1 MLGSEQIH
9 LIILVDVSLVI
20 FNKNWY
26 TFISIYANGRIEKMI
41 KSMTGFG
48 RSEIVKGSRK
58 ISVEIKS
65 VNHRYLETGIKMPK
79 KLNVFESR
87 MRELL
92 KKYAARGKVDIFIN
106 YEDASESQVNLK
118 FNQNIADEY
127 MAIFDNMSEK
137 YNLKNDVTVGSLAR
151 FPEVVTMD
159 EVQEDEEELWHFI
172 EEAMKTAL
180 EQFVNTR
187 ILEGENLKKD
197 LLGKLDH
204 MEELVTFVEKRS
216 PEIMKEYRSKLEG
229 KVRELLGD
237 TTIDESRIATE
248 VIIYADKICVDE
260 ETVRLRSHIEH
271 ARKCLDE
278 DGGIGRKL
286 DFIAQEMN
294 REANTTLSKANDI
307 EISNAAI
314 DLKTEIEK
322 VREQIQNIE

>member
-1 MLGSEQIH
+1 
-9 LIILVDVSLVI
+9 
-20 FNKNWY
+20 
-26 TFISIYANGRIEKMI
+26 MI

-48 RSEIVKGSRK
+48 RCEIAEADRKFTVEMKG
-58 ISVEIKS
+58 
-65 VNHRYLETGIKMPK
+65 VNHRYLEAGIKMPK

-87 MRELL
+87 MRDLL
-92 KKYAARGKVDIFIN
+92 KKYATRGKIDIFIN
-106 YEDASESQVNLK
+106 YEDDSESQVNLK

-127 MAIFDNMSEK
+127 MAIFNNMSEK
-137 YNLKNDVTVGSLAR
+137 YNLKNDMTVGGLAR
-151 FPEVVTMD
+151 FPEVITMD

-172 EEAMKTAL
+172 EEAMKAAL

-204 MEELVTFVEKRS
+204 MEELVAFVEKRS
-216 PEIMKEYRSKLEG
+216 PEIMKEYRSKLES
-229 KVRELLGD
+229 KVKELLGD

-271 ARKCLDE
+271 ARKCLNE
-278 DGGIGRKL
+278 DGGIGRKM

>member
-1 MLGSEQIH
+1 
-9 LIILVDVSLVI
+9 
-20 FNKNWY
+20 
-26 TFISIYANGRIEKMI
+26 MI

-48 RSEIVKGSRK
+48 RSEIVKGNRK

-65 VNHRYLETGIKMPK
+65 VNHRYLEAGIKMPK

-87 MRELL
+87 MRDLL
-92 KKYAARGKVDIFIN
+92 KKYAKRGKIDIFIN
-106 YEDASESQVNLK
+106 YEDDSESQVNLK

-127 MAIFDNMSEK
+127 MAIFNNMSEK
-137 YNLKNDVTVGSLAR
+137 YNLKNDMTVGGLAR
-151 FPEVVTMD
+151 FPEVITMD

-172 EEAMKTAL
+172 EEAMKAAL

-204 MEELVTFVEKRS
+204 MEELVAFVEKRS
-216 PEIMKEYRSKLEG
+216 PEIMKEYRSKLES
-229 KVRELLGD
+229 KVKELLGD

-271 ARKCLDE
+271 ARKCLNE
-278 DGGIGRKL
+278 DGGIGRKM

>member
-1 MLGSEQIH
+1 
-9 LIILVDVSLVI
+9 
-20 FNKNWY
+20 
-26 TFISIYANGRIEKMI
+26 MI

-48 RSEIVKGSRK
+48 RSEIVKGNRK

-65 VNHRYLETGIKMPK
+65 VNHRYLEAGIKMPK

-87 MRELL
+87 MRDLL
-92 KKYAARGKVDIFIN
+92 KKYATRGKIDIFIN
-106 YEDASESQVNLK
+106 YEDDSENQVNLK

-127 MAIFDNMSEK
+127 MAIFNNMSEK
-137 YNLKNDVTVGSLAR
+137 YNLKNDMTVGGLAR
-151 FPEVVTMD
+151 FPEVITMD

-172 EEAMKTAL
+172 EEAMKAAL

-204 MEELVTFVEKRS
+204 MEELVAFVEKRS
-216 PEIMKEYRSKLEG
+216 PEIMKEYRSKLES
-229 KVRELLGD
+229 KVKELIGD

-271 ARKCLDE
+271 ARKCLNE
-278 DGGIGRKL
+278 DGGIGRKM

>member
-1 MLGSEQIH
+1 MWKK
-9 LIILVDVSLVI
+9 
-20 FNKNWY
+20 FNYNKIQMSSAKVRKIRHCGAER
-26 TFISIYANGRIEKMI
+26 TTMV

-48 RSEIVKGSRK
+48 RSEIVKGNRK

-65 VNHRYLETGIKMPK
+65 VNHRYLEAGIKMPK

-87 MRELL
+87 MRDLL
-92 KKYAARGKVDIFIN
+92 KKYATRGKIDIFIN
-106 YEDASESQVNLK
+106 YEDDSESQVNLK

-127 MAIFDNMSEK
+127 MAIFNNMSEK
-137 YNLKNDVTVGSLAR
+137 YNLKNDMTVGGLAR
-151 FPEVVTMD
+151 FPEVITMD

-172 EEAMKTAL
+172 EEAMKAAL

-204 MEELVTFVEKRS
+204 MEELIAFVEKRS
-216 PEIMKEYRSKLEG
+216 PEIMKEYRSKLES
-229 KVRELLGD
+229 KVKELLGD

-271 ARKCLDE
+271 ARICLNE
-278 DGGIGRKL
+278 EGGIGRKM

>member
-1 MLGSEQIH
+1 
-9 LIILVDVSLVI
+9 
-20 FNKNWY
+20 
-26 TFISIYANGRIEKMI
+26 MI

-48 RSEIVKGSRK
+48 RSEIVKGNRK

-65 VNHRYLETGIKMPK
+65 VNHRYLEAGIKMPK

-87 MRELL
+87 MRDLF
-92 KKYAARGKVDIFIN
+92 KKYATRGKIDIFIN
-106 YEDASESQVNLK
+106 YEDDSESQVNLK

-127 MAIFDNMSEK
+127 MAIFNNMSEK
-137 YNLKNDVTVGSLAR
+137 YNLKNDMTVGGLAR
-151 FPEVVTMD
+151 FPEVITMD

-172 EEAMKTAL
+172 EEAMKAAL

-204 MEELVTFVEKRS
+204 MEELVAFVEKRS
-216 PEIMKEYRSKLEG
+216 PEIMKEYRSKLES
-229 KVRELLGD
+229 KVKELLGD

-271 ARKCLDE
+271 ARKCLNE
-278 DGGIGRKL
+278 DGGIGRKM

>member
-1 MLGSEQIH
+1 
-9 LIILVDVSLVI
+9 
-20 FNKNWY
+20 
-26 TFISIYANGRIEKMI
+26 MI

-48 RSEIVKGSRK
+48 RSEIVKGNRK

-65 VNHRYLETGIKMPK
+65 VNHRYLEAGIKMPK

-87 MRELL
+87 MRDLL
-92 KKYAARGKVDIFIN
+92 KKYATRGRIDIFIN
-106 YEDASESQVNLK
+106 YEVDSESQVNLK
-118 FNQNIADEY
+118 FNKNIADEY
-127 MAIFDNMSEK
+127 MAIFNNMSEK
-137 YNLKNDVTVGSLAR
+137 YNLKNDMTVGGLAR
-151 FPEVVTMD
+151 FPEVITMD

-172 EEAMKTAL
+172 EEAMKAAL

-204 MEELVTFVEKRS
+204 MEELVAFVEKRS
-216 PEIMKEYRSKLEG
+216 PEIMKEYRSKLES
-229 KVRELLGD
+229 KVKELLGD

-271 ARKCLDE
+271 ARKCLNE
-278 DGGIGRKL
+278 DGGIGRKM

>member
-1 MLGSEQIH
+1 
-9 LIILVDVSLVI
+9 
-20 FNKNWY
+20 
-26 TFISIYANGRIEKMI
+26 MI

-48 RSEIVKGSRK
+48 RSEIVKGNRK

-65 VNHRYLETGIKMPK
+65 VNHRYLEAGIKMPK

-87 MRELL
+87 MRDLL
-92 KKYAARGKVDIFIN
+92 KKYATRGKIDIFIN
-106 YEDASESQVNLK
+106 YEDDSENQVNLK

-127 MAIFDNMSEK
+127 MTIFNNMSEK
-137 YNLKNDVTVGSLAR
+137 YNLKNDMTVGGLAR
-151 FPEVVTMD
+151 FPEVITMD
-159 EVQEDEEELWHFI
+159 EVQEDEEELWLFI
-172 EEAMKTAL
+172 EEAMKAAL

-204 MEELVTFVEKRS
+204 MEELVAFVEKRS
-216 PEIMKEYRSKLEG
+216 PEIMKEYRSKLES
-229 KVRELLGD
+229 KVKELLGD

-271 ARKCLDE
+271 ARKCLNE
-278 DGGIGRKL
+278 DGGIGRKM

>member
-1 MLGSEQIH
+1 
-9 LIILVDVSLVI
+9 
-20 FNKNWY
+20 
-26 TFISIYANGRIEKMI
+26 MI

-48 RSEIVKGSRK
+48 RSEIVKGNRK

-65 VNHRYLETGIKMPK
+65 VNHRYLEAGIKMPK

-87 MRELL
+87 MRDLL
-92 KKYAARGKVDIFIN
+92 KKYATRGKIDIFIN
-106 YEDASESQVNLK
+106 YEDDSESQVNLK

-127 MAIFDNMSEK
+127 MAIFNNMSEK
-137 YNLKNDVTVGSLAR
+137 YNLKNDMTVGGLAR
-151 FPEVVTMD
+151 FPEVITMD

-172 EEAMKTAL
+172 EEAMKAAL

-204 MEELVTFVEKRS
+204 MEELVAFVEKRS
-216 PEIMKEYRSKLEG
+216 PEIMKEYRSKLES
-229 KVRELLGD
+229 KVKELLGD

-271 ARKCLDE
+271 ARKCLNE
-278 DGGIGRKL
+278 DGGIGRKM
-286 DFIAQEMN
+286 DFIEQEMN

>member
-1 MLGSEQIH
+1 
-9 LIILVDVSLVI
+9 
-20 FNKNWY
+20 
-26 TFISIYANGRIEKMI
+26 MI

-48 RSEIVKGSRK
+48 RSEIVKGNRK

-65 VNHRYLETGIKMPK
+65 VNHRYLEAGIKMPK

-87 MRELL
+87 MRDLL
-92 KKYAARGKVDIFIN
+92 KKYATRGKIDIFIN
-106 YEDASESQVNLK
+106 YEDDSESQVNLK

-127 MAIFDNMSEK
+127 MAIFNNISEK
-137 YNLKNDVTVGSLAR
+137 YNLKNDMTVGGLAR
-151 FPEVVTMD
+151 FPEVITMD

-172 EEAMKTAL
+172 EEAMKAAL

-204 MEELVTFVEKRS
+204 MEELVAFVEKRS
-216 PEIMKEYRSKLEG
+216 PEIMKEYRSKLES
-229 KVRELLGD
+229 KVKELLGD

-271 ARKCLDE
+271 ARKCLNE
-278 DGGIGRKL
+278 EGGIGRKM

>member
-1 MLGSEQIH
+1 
-9 LIILVDVSLVI
+9 
-20 FNKNWY
+20 
-26 TFISIYANGRIEKMI
+26 MI

-48 RSEIVKGSRK
+48 RSEIVKGNRK

-65 VNHRYLETGIKMPK
+65 VNHRYLEAGIKMPK

-87 MRELL
+87 MRDLL
-92 KKYAARGKVDIFIN
+92 KKYATRGKIDIFIN
-106 YEDASESQVNLK
+106 YEDDSESQVNLK

-127 MAIFDNMSEK
+127 MAIFNNMSEK
-137 YNLKNDVTVGSLAR
+137 YNLKNDMTVGGLAR
-151 FPEVVTMD
+151 FPEVITMD

-172 EEAMKTAL
+172 EEAMKAAL
-180 EQFVNTR
+180 EQFVSTR

-204 MEELVTFVEKRS
+204 MEELVAFVEKRS
-216 PEIMKEYRSKLEG
+216 PEIMKEYRSKLES
-229 KVRELLGD
+229 KVKELLGD

-271 ARKCLDE
+271 ARKCLNE
-278 DGGIGRKL
+278 DDGIGRKM

>member
-1 MLGSEQIH
+1 
-9 LIILVDVSLVI
+9 
-20 FNKNWY
+20 
-26 TFISIYANGRIEKMI
+26 MI

-48 RSEIVKGSRK
+48 RSEIVKGNRK

-65 VNHRYLETGIKMPK
+65 VNHRYLEAGIKMPK

-87 MRELL
+87 MRDLL
-92 KKYAARGKVDIFIN
+92 KKYATRGKIDIFIN
-106 YEDASESQVNLK
+106 YEDDSENQVNLK

-127 MAIFDNMSEK
+127 MSIFNNMSEK
-137 YNLKNDVTVGSLAR
+137 YNLKNDMTVGGLAR
-151 FPEVVTMD
+151 FPEVITMD

-172 EEAMKTAL
+172 EEAMKAAL

-204 MEELVTFVEKRS
+204 MEELVAFVEKRS

-229 KVRELLGD
+229 KVKELLGD

-271 ARKCLDE
+271 ARKCLNE
-278 DGGIGRKL
+278 EGGIGRKM

>member
-1 MLGSEQIH
+1 
-9 LIILVDVSLVI
+9 
-20 FNKNWY
+20 
-26 TFISIYANGRIEKMI
+26 MI

-48 RSEIVKGSRK
+48 RSEIVKGNRK

-65 VNHRYLETGIKMPK
+65 VNHRYLEAGIKMPK

-87 MRELL
+87 MRDLL
-92 KKYAARGKVDIFIN
+92 KKYATRGKIDIFIN
-106 YEDASESQVNLK
+106 YEDDSESQVNLK

-127 MAIFDNMSEK
+127 MAIFNNMSEK
-137 YNLKNDVTVGSLAR
+137 YNLKNDMTVGGLAR
-151 FPEVVTMD
+151 FPEVITMD

-172 EEAMKTAL
+172 EEAMKAAL

-204 MEELVTFVEKRS
+204 MEELVAFVEKRS
-216 PEIMKEYRSKLEG
+216 PEIMKEYRSKLES
-229 KVRELLGD
+229 KVKELLGD

-271 ARKCLDE
+271 ARKCLNE
-278 DGGIGRKL
+278 DGGIGRKM
-286 DFIAQEMN
+286 DFVAQEMN

>member
-1 MLGSEQIH
+1 
-9 LIILVDVSLVI
+9 
-20 FNKNWY
+20 
-26 TFISIYANGRIEKMI
+26 MI

-48 RSEIVKGSRK
+48 RSEIVKGNRK

-65 VNHRYLETGIKMPK
+65 VNHRYLEAGIKMPK

-87 MRELL
+87 MRDLL
-92 KKYAARGKVDIFIN
+92 KKYATRGKIDIFIN
-106 YEDASESQVNLK
+106 YEDDSESQVNLK

-127 MAIFDNMSEK
+127 MAIFNNMSDK
-137 YNLKNDVTVGSLAR
+137 YNLKNDMTVGGLAR
-151 FPEVVTMD
+151 FPEVITMD

-172 EEAMKTAL
+172 EEAMKAAL

-204 MEELVTFVEKRS
+204 MEELVAFVEKRS

-229 KVRELLGD
+229 KVKELLGD

-271 ARKCLDE
+271 ARKCLNE
-278 DGGIGRKL
+278 DGGIGRKM

>member
-1 MLGSEQIH
+1 
-9 LIILVDVSLVI
+9 
-20 FNKNWY
+20 
-26 TFISIYANGRIEKMI
+26 MI

-48 RSEIVKGSRK
+48 RSEIVKGNRK

-65 VNHRYLETGIKMPK
+65 VNNRYLEAGIKMPK

-87 MRELL
+87 MRDLL
-92 KKYAARGKVDIFIN
+92 KKYATRGKIDIFIN
-106 YEDASESQVNLK
+106 YEDDSESQVNLK

-127 MAIFDNMSEK
+127 MAIFNNMSEK
-137 YNLKNDVTVGSLAR
+137 YNLKNDMTVGGLAR
-151 FPEVVTMD
+151 FPEVITMD

-172 EEAMKTAL
+172 EEAMKAAL

-204 MEELVTFVEKRS
+204 MEELVAFVEKRS
-216 PEIMKEYRSKLEG
+216 PEIMKEYRSKLES
-229 KVRELLGD
+229 KVKELLGD

-271 ARKCLDE
+271 ARKCLNE
-278 DGGIGRKL
+278 DGGIGRKM

>member
-1 MLGSEQIH
+1 
-9 LIILVDVSLVI
+9 
-20 FNKNWY
+20 
-26 TFISIYANGRIEKMI
+26 MI

-48 RSEIVKGSRK
+48 RSEIVKGNRK

-65 VNHRYLETGIKMPK
+65 VNHRYLEAGIKMPK

-87 MRELL
+87 MRDLL
-92 KKYAARGKVDIFIN
+92 KKYATRGKIDIFIN
-106 YEDASESQVNLK
+106 YEDDSESQVNLK

-127 MAIFDNMSEK
+127 MAIFNNMSEK
-137 YNLKNDVTVGSLAR
+137 YNLKNDMTVGGLAR
-151 FPEVVTMD
+151 FPEVITMD

-172 EEAMKTAL
+172 EEAMKAAL

-204 MEELVTFVEKRS
+204 MEELVAFVEKRS
-216 PEIMKEYRSKLEG
+216 PEIMKEYRSKLES
-229 KVRELLGD
+229 KVKELLGD
-237 TTIDESRIATE
+237 TTIDESRIVTE

-271 ARKCLDE
+271 ARKCLNE
-278 DGGIGRKL
+278 EGGIGRKM

>member
-1 MLGSEQIH
+1 
-9 LIILVDVSLVI
+9 
-20 FNKNWY
+20 
-26 TFISIYANGRIEKMI
+26 MI

-48 RSEIVKGSRK
+48 RSEIVKGNRK

-65 VNHRYLETGIKMPK
+65 VNHRYLEAGIKMPK

-87 MRELL
+87 MRDLL
-92 KKYAARGKVDIFIN
+92 KKYATRGKIDIFIN
-106 YEDASESQVNLK
+106 YEDDSENQVNLK

-127 MAIFDNMSEK
+127 MTIFNNMSEK
-137 YNLKNDVTVGSLAR
+137 YNLKNDMTVGGLAR
-151 FPEVVTMD
+151 FPEVITMD

-172 EEAMKTAL
+172 EEAMKAAL

-197 LLGKLDH
+197 ILGKLDH
-204 MEELVTFVEKRS
+204 MEELVAFVEKRS
-216 PEIMKEYRSKLEG
+216 PEIMKEYRSKLES
-229 KVRELLGD
+229 KVKELLGD

-271 ARKCLDE
+271 ARKCLNE
-278 DGGIGRKL
+278 DGGIGRKM

-307 EISNAAI
+307 EISNSAI

>member
-1 MLGSEQIH
+1 
-9 LIILVDVSLVI
+9 
-20 FNKNWY
+20 
-26 TFISIYANGRIEKMI
+26 MI

-48 RSEIVKGSRK
+48 RSEIVKGNRK

-65 VNHRYLETGIKMPK
+65 VNHRYLEAGIKMPK

-87 MRELL
+87 MRDLL
-92 KKYAARGKVDIFIN
+92 KKYATRGKIDIFIN
-106 YEDASESQVNLK
+106 YEDDSESQVNLK

-127 MAIFDNMSEK
+127 MAIFNNMSEK
-137 YNLKNDVTVGSLAR
+137 YNLKNDMTVGGLAR
-151 FPEVVTMD
+151 FPEVITMD

-172 EEAMKTAL
+172 EEAMKAAL
-180 EQFVNTR
+180 EQFVNTG
-187 ILEGENLKKD
+187 ILEGENLKRD

-204 MEELVTFVEKRS
+204 MEELVAFVEKRS
-216 PEIMKEYRSKLEG
+216 PEIMKEYRSKLES
-229 KVRELLGD
+229 KVKELLGD

-271 ARKCLDE
+271 ARKCLNE
-278 DGGIGRKL
+278 DGGIGRKM

>member
-1 MLGSEQIH
+1 
-9 LIILVDVSLVI
+9 
-20 FNKNWY
+20 
-26 TFISIYANGRIEKMI
+26 MI

-48 RSEIVKGSRK
+48 RSEIVKGNRK

-65 VNHRYLETGIKMPK
+65 VNHRYLEAGIKMPK

-87 MRELL
+87 MRDLL
-92 KKYAARGKVDIFIN
+92 KKYATRGKIDIFIN
-106 YEDASESQVNLK
+106 YEDDSESQVNLK

-127 MAIFDNMSEK
+127 MAIFNNMSEK
-137 YNLKNDVTVGSLAR
+137 YNLKNDMTVGGLAR
-151 FPEVVTMD
+151 FPEVITMD

-172 EEAMKTAL
+172 EEAMKAAL

-204 MEELVTFVEKRS
+204 MEELVAFVEKRS
-216 PEIMKEYRSKLEG
+216 PEIMKEYRSKLES
-229 KVRELLGD
+229 KVKELLGD

-271 ARKCLDE
+271 ARKCLNE
-278 DGGIGRKL
+278 DGGIGRKM

-322 VREQIQNIE
+322 VREQILNIE

>member
-1 MLGSEQIH
+1 
-9 LIILVDVSLVI
+9 
-20 FNKNWY
+20 
-26 TFISIYANGRIEKMI
+26 MI

-48 RSEIVKGSRK
+48 RSEIVKGNRK

-65 VNHRYLETGIKMPK
+65 VNHRYLEAGIKMPK

-87 MRELL
+87 MRDLL
-92 KKYAARGKVDIFIN
+92 KKYATRGKIDIFIN
-106 YEDASESQVNLK
+106 YEDDSESQVNLK

-127 MAIFDNMSEK
+127 MAIFNNMSEK
-137 YNLKNDVTVGSLAR
+137 YNLKNDMTVGGLAR
-151 FPEVVTMD
+151 FPEVITMD

-172 EEAMKTAL
+172 EEAMKAAL

-204 MEELVTFVEKRS
+204 MEELVAFVEKRS
-216 PEIMKEYRSKLEG
+216 PEIMKEYRSKLES
-229 KVRELLGD
+229 KVKELLGD

-271 ARKCLDE
+271 ARKCLNE
-278 DGGIGRKL
+278 DGGIGRKM

-294 REANTTLSKANDI
+294 REANTTISKANDI

>member
-1 MLGSEQIH
+1 
-9 LIILVDVSLVI
+9 
-20 FNKNWY
+20 
-26 TFISIYANGRIEKMI
+26 MI

-48 RSEIVKGSRK
+48 RSEIVKGNRK

-65 VNHRYLETGIKMPK
+65 VNHRYLEAGIKMPK

-87 MRELL
+87 MRDLL
-92 KKYAARGKVDIFIN
+92 KKYATRGKIDIFIN
-106 YEDASESQVNLK
+106 YEDDSESQVNLK

-127 MAIFDNMSEK
+127 MAIFNNMSEK
-137 YNLKNDVTVGSLAR
+137 YNLKNDMTVGGLAR
-151 FPEVVTMD
+151 FPEVITMD

-172 EEAMKTAL
+172 EEAMKAAL

-187 ILEGENLKKD
+187 ILEGDNLKKD

-204 MEELVTFVEKRS
+204 MEELVAFVEKRS
-216 PEIMKEYRSKLEG
+216 PEIMKEYRSKLES
-229 KVRELLGD
+229 KVKELLGD

-271 ARKCLDE
+271 ARKCLNE
-278 DGGIGRKL
+278 EGGIGRKM

>member
-1 MLGSEQIH
+1 
-9 LIILVDVSLVI
+9 
-20 FNKNWY
+20 
-26 TFISIYANGRIEKMI
+26 MI

-48 RSEIVKGSRK
+48 RSEIVKGNRK

-65 VNHRYLETGIKMPK
+65 VNHRYLEAGIKMPK

-87 MRELL
+87 MRDLL
-92 KKYAARGKVDIFIN
+92 KKYATRGKIDIFIN
-106 YEDASESQVNLK
+106 YEDDSESQVNLK

-127 MAIFDNMSEK
+127 MAIFNNMSEK
-137 YNLKNDVTVGSLAR
+137 YNLKNDMTVGGLAR
-151 FPEVVTMD
+151 FPEVITMD
-159 EVQEDEEELWHFI
+159 EVQEDEEELWHCI
-172 EEAMKTAL
+172 EEAMKAAL

-204 MEELVTFVEKRS
+204 MEELVAFVEKRS
-216 PEIMKEYRSKLEG
+216 PEIMKEYRSKLES
-229 KVRELLGD
+229 KVKELLGD

-271 ARKCLDE
+271 ARKCLNE
-278 DGGIGRKL
+278 DGGIGRKM

>member
-1 MLGSEQIH
+1 
-9 LIILVDVSLVI
+9 
-20 FNKNWY
+20 
-26 TFISIYANGRIEKMI
+26 MI

-48 RSEIVKGSRK
+48 RSEIVKGNRK

-65 VNHRYLETGIKMPK
+65 VNHRYLEAGIKMPK

-87 MRELL
+87 MRDLL
-92 KKYAARGKVDIFIN
+92 KKYATRGKIDIFIN
-106 YEDASESQVNLK
+106 YEDDSESQVNLK

-127 MAIFDNMSEK
+127 MAIFNNMSEK
-137 YNLKNDVTVGSLAR
+137 YNLKNDMTVGGLAR
-151 FPEVVTMD
+151 FPEVITMD

-172 EEAMKTAL
+172 EEAMKAAL

-204 MEELVTFVEKRS
+204 MEELVAFVEKRS
-216 PEIMKEYRSKLEG
+216 PEIMKEYRSKLES
-229 KVRELLGD
+229 KVKELLGD

-271 ARKCLDE
+271 ARKCLNE
-278 DGGIGRKL
+278 EGGIGRKM

-314 DLKTEIEK
+314 DLKTGIEK

>member
-1 MLGSEQIH
+1 
-9 LIILVDVSLVI
+9 
-20 FNKNWY
+20 
-26 TFISIYANGRIEKMI
+26 MI

-48 RSEIVKGSRK
+48 RSEIVKGNRK

-65 VNHRYLETGIKMPK
+65 VNHRYLEAGIKMPK
-79 KLNVFESR
+79 TLNVFESR
-87 MRELL
+87 MRDLL
-92 KKYAARGKVDIFIN
+92 KKYATRGKIDIFIN
-106 YEDASESQVNLK
+106 YEDDSESQVNLK

-127 MAIFDNMSEK
+127 MAIFNNMSEK
-137 YNLKNDVTVGSLAR
+137 YNLKNDMTVGGLAR
-151 FPEVVTMD
+151 FPEVITMD

-172 EEAMKTAL
+172 EEAMKAAL

-204 MEELVTFVEKRS
+204 MEELVAFVEKRS
-216 PEIMKEYRSKLEG
+216 PEIMKEYRSKLES
-229 KVRELLGD
+229 KVKELLGD

-271 ARKCLDE
+271 ARKCLNE
-278 DGGIGRKL
+278 DGGIGRKM

>member
-1 MLGSEQIH
+1 
-9 LIILVDVSLVI
+9 
-20 FNKNWY
+20 
-26 TFISIYANGRIEKMI
+26 MI

-48 RSEIVKGSRK
+48 RSEIVKGNRK

-65 VNHRYLETGIKMPK
+65 VNHRYLEAGIKMPK

-87 MRELL
+87 MRDLL
-92 KKYAARGKVDIFIN
+92 KKYATRGKIDIFIN
-106 YEDASESQVNLK
+106 YEDDSESQVNLK

-127 MAIFDNMSEK
+127 MAIFNNMSEK
-137 YNLKNDVTVGSLAR
+137 YNLKNDMTVGGIAR
-151 FPEVVTMD
+151 FPEVITMD

-172 EEAMKTAL
+172 EEAMKAAL

-204 MEELVTFVEKRS
+204 MEELVAFVEKRS
-216 PEIMKEYRSKLEG
+216 PEIMKEYRSKLES
-229 KVRELLGD
+229 KVKELLGD

-271 ARKCLDE
+271 ARKCLNE
-278 DGGIGRKL
+278 EGGIGRKM

>member
-1 MLGSEQIH
+1 
-9 LIILVDVSLVI
+9 
-20 FNKNWY
+20 
-26 TFISIYANGRIEKMI
+26 MI

-48 RSEIVKGSRK
+48 RSEIVKGNRK

-65 VNHRYLETGIKMPK
+65 VNHRYLEAGIKMPK

-87 MRELL
+87 MRDLL
-92 KKYAARGKVDIFIN
+92 KKYATRGKIDIFIN
-106 YEDASESQVNLK
+106 YEDDSESQVNLK

-127 MAIFDNMSEK
+127 MAIFNNMSEK
-137 YNLKNDVTVGSLAR
+137 YNLKNDMTVGGLAR
-151 FPEVVTMD
+151 FPEVITMD

-172 EEAMKTAL
+172 EEAMKAAL

-204 MEELVTFVEKRS
+204 MEELVAFVEKRS
-216 PEIMKEYRSKLEG
+216 PEIMKEYRSKLES
-229 KVRELLGD
+229 KVKELLGD

-271 ARKCLDE
+271 ARKCLNE
-278 DGGIGRKL
+278 DGGIGRKM

-294 REANTTLSKANDI
+294 REVNTTLSKANDI

>member
-1 MLGSEQIH
+1 
-9 LIILVDVSLVI
+9 
-20 FNKNWY
+20 
-26 TFISIYANGRIEKMI
+26 MI

-48 RSEIVKGSRK
+48 RSEIVKGNRK

-65 VNHRYLETGIKMPK
+65 VNHRYLEAGIKMPK

-87 MRELL
+87 MRDLL
-92 KKYAARGKVDIFIN
+92 KKYATRGKIDIFIN
-106 YEDASESQVNLK
+106 YEDDSENQVNLK

-127 MAIFDNMSEK
+127 MAIFNNMSEK
-137 YNLKNDVTVGSLAR
+137 YNLKNDMTVGGLAR
-151 FPEVVTMD
+151 FPEVITMD

-172 EEAMKTAL
+172 EEAMKAAL

-204 MEELVTFVEKRS
+204 MEELVAFVEKRS
-216 PEIMKEYRSKLEG
+216 PEIIKEYRSKLES
-229 KVRELLGD
+229 KVKELLGD

-271 ARKCLDE
+271 ARKCLNE
-278 DGGIGRKL
+278 DGGIGRKM

>member
-1 MLGSEQIH
+1 
-9 LIILVDVSLVI
+9 
-20 FNKNWY
+20 
-26 TFISIYANGRIEKMI
+26 MI

-48 RSEIVKGSRK
+48 RSEIVKGNRK

-65 VNHRYLETGIKMPK
+65 VNHRYLEAGIKMPK

-87 MRELL
+87 MRDLL
-92 KKYAARGKVDIFIN
+92 KKYATRGKIDIFIN
-106 YEDASESQVNLK
+106 YEDDSESQVNLK

-127 MAIFDNMSEK
+127 MAIFNNMSEK
-137 YNLKNDVTVGSLAR
+137 YNLKNDMTVGGLAR
-151 FPEVVTMD
+151 FPEVITMD

-172 EEAMKTAL
+172 EEAMKAAL

-204 MEELVTFVEKRS
+204 MEEFVAFVEKRS
-216 PEIMKEYRSKLEG
+216 PEIMKEYRSKLES
-229 KVRELLGD
+229 KVKELLGD

-271 ARKCLDE
+271 ARKCLNE
-278 DGGIGRKL
+278 DGGIGRKM

>member
-1 MLGSEQIH
+1 
-9 LIILVDVSLVI
+9 
-20 FNKNWY
+20 
-26 TFISIYANGRIEKMI
+26 MI

-48 RSEIVKGSRK
+48 RSEIVKGNRK

-65 VNHRYLETGIKMPK
+65 VNHRYLEAGIKMPK

-87 MRELL
+87 MRDLL
-92 KKYAARGKVDIFIN
+92 KKYATRGKIDIFIN
-106 YEDASESQVNLK
+106 YEDDSESQVNLK

-127 MAIFDNMSEK
+127 MAIFNNMSEK
-137 YNLKNDVTVGSLAR
+137 YNLKNDMTVGGLAR
-151 FPEVVTMD
+151 FPEVITMD

-172 EEAMKTAL
+172 EEAMKAAL

-204 MEELVTFVEKRS
+204 MEELDAFVEKRS
-216 PEIMKEYRSKLEG
+216 PEIMKEYRSKLES
-229 KVRELLGD
+229 KVKELLGD

-271 ARKCLDE
+271 ARKCLNE
-278 DGGIGRKL
+278 DGGIGRKM

>member
-1 MLGSEQIH
+1 
-9 LIILVDVSLVI
+9 
-20 FNKNWY
+20 
-26 TFISIYANGRIEKMI
+26 MI

-48 RSEIVKGSRK
+48 RSEIVKGNRK

-65 VNHRYLETGIKMPK
+65 VNHRYLEAGIKMPK

-87 MRELL
+87 MRDLL
-92 KKYAARGKVDIFIN
+92 KKYATRGKIDIFIN
-106 YEDASESQVNLK
+106 YEDDSESQVNLK

-127 MAIFDNMSEK
+127 MAIFNNMSEK
-137 YNLKNDVTVGSLAR
+137 YNLKNDMTVGGLAR
-151 FPEVVTMD
+151 FPEVITMD

-172 EEAMKTAL
+172 EEAMKAAL

-204 MEELVTFVEKRS
+204 MEELVAFVEKRS
-216 PEIMKEYRSKLEG
+216 PEIMKEYRSKLES
-229 KVRELLGD
+229 KVKELLGD

-248 VIIYADKICVDE
+248 IIIYADKICVDE

-271 ARKCLDE
+271 ARKCLNE
-278 DGGIGRKL
+278 DGGIGRKM

>member
-1 MLGSEQIH
+1 
-9 LIILVDVSLVI
+9 
-20 FNKNWY
+20 
-26 TFISIYANGRIEKMI
+26 MI

-48 RSEIVKGSRK
+48 RSEIVKGNRK

-65 VNHRYLETGIKMPK
+65 VNHRYLEAGIKMPK

-87 MRELL
+87 MRDLL
-92 KKYAARGKVDIFIN
+92 KKYATRGKIDIFIN
-106 YEDASESQVNLK
+106 YEDDSESQVNLK

-127 MAIFDNMSEK
+127 MAIFNNMSEK
-137 YNLKNDVTVGSLAR
+137 YNLKNDMTVGGLAR
-151 FPEVVTMD
+151 FPEVITMD

-172 EEAMKTAL
+172 EEAMKAAL

-204 MEELVTFVEKRS
+204 MEELVAFVEKRS
-216 PEIMKEYRSKLEG
+216 PEIMKEYRSKLES
-229 KVRELLGD
+229 KVKELLGD

-271 ARKCLDE
+271 ARKCLNE
-278 DGGIGRKL
+278 EGGIGRKM

-294 REANTTLSKANDI
+294 READTTLSKANDI

>member
-1 MLGSEQIH
+1 
-9 LIILVDVSLVI
+9 
-20 FNKNWY
+20 
-26 TFISIYANGRIEKMI
+26 MI

-48 RSEIVKGSRK
+48 RSEIVKGNRK

-65 VNHRYLETGIKMPK
+65 VNHRYLEAGIKMPK

-87 MRELL
+87 MRDLL
-92 KKYAARGKVDIFIN
+92 KKYATRGKIDIFIN
-106 YEDASESQVNLK
+106 YEDDSESQVNLK

-127 MAIFDNMSEK
+127 MAIFNNMSEK
-137 YNLKNDVTVGSLAR
+137 YNLKNDMTVGGLAR
-151 FPEVVTMD
+151 FPEVITMD

-172 EEAMKTAL
+172 EEAMKVAL

-204 MEELVTFVEKRS
+204 MEELVAFVEKRS
-216 PEIMKEYRSKLEG
+216 PEIMKEYRSKLES
-229 KVRELLGD
+229 KIKELLGD

-271 ARKCLDE
+271 ARKCLNE
-278 DGGIGRKL
+278 EGGIGRKM

>member
-1 MLGSEQIH
+1 
-9 LIILVDVSLVI
+9 
-20 FNKNWY
+20 
-26 TFISIYANGRIEKMI
+26 MI

-48 RSEIVKGSRK
+48 RSEIVKGNRK

-65 VNHRYLETGIKMPK
+65 VNHRYLEAGIKMPK

-87 MRELL
+87 MRDLL
-92 KKYAARGKVDIFIN
+92 KKYATRGKIDIFIN
-106 YEDASESQVNLK
+106 YEDDLENQVNLK

-127 MAIFDNMSEK
+127 MAIFNNMSEK
-137 YNLKNDVTVGSLAR
+137 YNLKNDMTVGGLAR
-151 FPEVVTMD
+151 FPEVITMD

-172 EEAMKTAL
+172 EEAMKAAL

-204 MEELVTFVEKRS
+204 MEELVAFVEKRS
-216 PEIMKEYRSKLEG
+216 PEIMKEYRSKLES
-229 KVRELLGD
+229 KVKELLGD

-271 ARKCLDE
+271 ARKCLNE
-278 DGGIGRKL
+278 DGGIGRKM

>member
-1 MLGSEQIH
+1 
-9 LIILVDVSLVI
+9 
-20 FNKNWY
+20 
-26 TFISIYANGRIEKMI
+26 MI

-48 RSEIVKGSRK
+48 RSEIVKGNRK

-65 VNHRYLETGIKMPK
+65 VNHRYLEAGIKMPK

-87 MRELL
+87 MRDLL
-92 KKYAARGKVDIFIN
+92 KKYATRGKIDIFIN
-106 YEDASESQVNLK
+106 YEDDSESQVNLK

-127 MAIFDNMSEK
+127 MAIFNNMSEK
-137 YNLKNDVTVGSLAR
+137 YNLKNDMTVGGLAR
-151 FPEVVTMD
+151 FPEVITMD

-172 EEAMKTAL
+172 EEAMKAAL

-204 MEELVTFVEKRS
+204 MEELVAFVEKRS
-216 PEIMKEYRSKLEG
+216 PEIMKEYRSKLES
-229 KVRELLGD
+229 KVKELLGD

-271 ARKCLDE
+271 ARKCLNE
-278 DGGIGRKL
+278 DGVIGRKM

>member
-1 MLGSEQIH
+1 
-9 LIILVDVSLVI
+9 
-20 FNKNWY
+20 
-26 TFISIYANGRIEKMI
+26 MI

-48 RSEIVKGSRK
+48 RSEIVKGNRK

-65 VNHRYLETGIKMPK
+65 VNHRYLEAGIKMPK

-87 MRELL
+87 MRDLL
-92 KKYAARGKVDIFIN
+92 KKYATRGKIDIFIN
-106 YEDASESQVNLK
+106 YEDDSESQVNLK

-127 MAIFDNMSEK
+127 MAIFNNMSEK
-137 YNLKNDVTVGSLAR
+137 YNLKNDMTVGGLAR
-151 FPEVVTMD
+151 FPEVITMD

-172 EEAMKTAL
+172 EEAMKAAL

-204 MEELVTFVEKRS
+204 MEELVAFVEKRS
-216 PEIMKEYRSKLEG
+216 PEIMKEYRSKLES
-229 KVRELLGD
+229 KVKELLGD

-271 ARKCLDE
+271 ARKCLNE
-278 DGGIGRKL
+278 DGGIGRKM

-314 DLKTEIEK
+314 DLKTEIEN